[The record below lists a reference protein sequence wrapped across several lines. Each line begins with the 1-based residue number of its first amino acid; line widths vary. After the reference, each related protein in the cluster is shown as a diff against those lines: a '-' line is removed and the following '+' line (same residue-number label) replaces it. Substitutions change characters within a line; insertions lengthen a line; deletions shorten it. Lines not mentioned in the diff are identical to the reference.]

1 MNHFKLP
8 SAATIIGLIV
18 LSVTFIGQRVLVKR
32 NFPEKPMQI
41 VLDRNV
47 PLVSL
52 IAGDDETIGKLR
64 KGSSDISHH
73 KTVRSRCTEDLSHQ
87 RCGGCFSVGSGDGC
101 DPASVKVVGQ
111 FDLTPDGN
119 TCITHAV
126 YKGSIQCDPG
136 TDHHQIR
143 CLHRL
148 N

>member
-52 IAGDDETIGKLR
+52 IAGDDETVGKLR
-64 KGSSDISHH
+64 KGDTVDYLGVVAGNHHHPYGLLVQTRDGERGLLAAAENNGVQPHLFADIEKSGA
-73 KTVRSRCTEDLSHQ
+73 L
-87 RCGGCFSVGSGDGC
+87 GSVNLRRERTRG
-101 DPASVKVVGQ
+101 PKEHYIII
-111 FDLTPDGN
+111 L
-119 TCITHAV
+119 
-126 YKGSIQCDPG
+126 
-136 TDHHQIR
+136 
-143 CLHRL
+143 
-148 N
+148 